1 MCSSDLLTVD
11 GSFEQPVTNQ
21 MQITVRKLTGNIAQG
36 AASGGNFDVVGNFD
50 TKKGGQFTLK
60 LADLNQ
66 NALKPFLAG
75 ALGDKQLQTVS
86 INANASGKFD
96 LAGDSNVKAD
106 VTVDKLLVR
115 DPKGGLPESPL
126 FLQLA
131 LDGGMAK
138 QVVDVRQLMLSLSP
152 TLRGKNQLVV
162 TGRADLSKTDR
173 KSTRLNSSHT

>member
-1 MCSSDLLTVD
+1 MCSSDLKGESSAKGDIALTRFLLSDPKNTLPTVPMDLRVALD
-11 GSFEQPVTNQ
+11 GSFAQPATNQ

-36 AASGGNFDVVGNFD
+36 AASGGNFDVAGNFD

-106 VTVDKLLVR
+106 VTVDKLLV
-115 DPKGGLPESPL
+115 
-126 FLQLA
+126 QI
-131 LDGGMAK
+131 
-138 QVVDVRQLMLSLSP
+138 
-152 TLRGKNQLVV
+152 
-162 TGRADLSKTDR
+162 GRA
-173 KSTRLNSSHT
+173 HV